1 MVKTFPTISFI
12 SLEAIISEVQSIISR
27 VSQALKLILGLTL
40 VAGLFLM
47 LATIQESF
55 KQREK
60 QNAILKTL
68 GLDKKTMQKNTFL
81 EYLSIGFF
89 AGVLGSLL
97 AVVTTFFI
105 EEIVFEINPKIYWD
119 VILIGALGSI
129 LVIGIIAALFTF
141 YLTAKTPKDVLRGAD
156 A

>member
-1 MVKTFPTISFI
+1 MTGLRVLSFDMYVHAANFKFGINFAVHSFDAIFFI
-12 SLEAIISEVQSIISR
+12 SSAY
-27 VSQALKLILGLTL
+27 
-40 VAGLFLM
+40 
-47 LATIQESF
+47 SF
-55 KQREK
+55 
-60 QNAILKTL
+60 N
-68 GLDKKTMQKNTFL
+68 FL